1 MNLVRAGSGK
11 WFDGGDVDLSANQPG
26 ARAVL
31 RHHGK
36 SFHFAGRF
44 LPHDDSDNCARLY
57 RFCRYVDDL
66 VDEGS
71 KPGVAHRKVSDI
83 LIDLERGS
91 SADPVVQDFLLL
103 SREKGIPPEV
113 PAQLCK
119 GALQDLTLTRIG
131 SQAELL
137 RYCYRVAGTV
147 GLMMSR
153 VLGASDP
160 RASAH
165 AIDLGIGMQ
174 LTNIAR
180 DVMEDARR
188 GRLYLPGKDFD
199 SLRLAQIASGSPDA
213 RKPLR
218 ERVKQLLA
226 LAGDYYE
233 SGEKGLAYLPVRARL
248 AILVAARV
256 YRSIGREIASR
267 DYAPWRGR
275 AVVTTRK
282 KILIG
287 GKAVVAFAARR
298 RFRGPAPAHDAT
310 LHKDLG
316 GLIGTHSRESPEY
329 VQEK

>member
-1 MNLVRAGSGK
+1 MSLTRARTGK
-11 WFDGGDVDLSANQPG
+11 WVTSGEAVAPGQLPG

-31 RHHGK
+31 RRHGK

-44 LPHDDSDNCARLY
+44 LPAKDTENSARLY

-66 VDEGS
+66 VDE
-71 KPGVAHRKVSDI
+71 AADTTAARRKVNAI
-83 LIDLERGS
+83 LRDLERGS
-91 SADPVVQDFLLL
+91 SADPIAQDFLLL
-103 SREKGIPPEV
+103 SREKGIPLEV
-113 PAQLCK
+113 PSELCK
-119 GALQDLTLTRIG
+119 GALQDLTLTRVTG
-131 SQAELL
+131 EPELL

-153 VLGASDP
+153 VLGATNP
-160 RASAH
+160 WASAH

-218 ERVKQLLA
+218 DGVKQLLA
-226 LAGDYYE
+226 LAENYYE
-233 SGEKGLAYLPVRARL
+233 SGERGLAYLPARARL

-256 YRSIGREIASR
+256 YRSIGREIAFQ

-282 KILIG
+282 KILIA
-287 GKAVVAFAARR
+287 GKAVVAFAAQQ
-298 RFRGPAPAHDAT
+298 RFRGIPTHDGK
-310 LHKDLG
+310 LHKDLA
-316 GLIGTHSRESPEY
+316 GLPDTHSPEEA
-329 VQEK
+329 VHERKK